1 MIRAMTRRFL
11 MAVVTIALAAQPRT
25 AAERLPLRSYRTADG
40 LPHDRVKSILRD
52 SRGFLW
58 FSTVE
63 GLARF
68 DGDRFTRYTVDDGL
82 PNQSVNDVIEGSP
95 GTYWIAA
102 NGGGLSRFDAD
113 GVRFTTIAL
122 SEGYLSNRVN
132 VVRLDRAGRVWAGTD
147 EGLFWVDS
155 RNASP
160 APHREQLPADAGSAI
175 VLLVAGGDG
184 SLWIATGRALLR
196 RLPSGEYLNYPV
208 IEVSGPVLA
217 LAEDAS
223 GRIWAGGTKG
233 LLAFRPEPIGSAG
246 HGSIA
251 LTFRHSG
258 NEGAIDPPQGTAVV
272 ADTVGAVT
280 ALLAG
285 STGVLWIGT
294 MEGALLTF
302 DAARFSRYDSSHG
315 FPENRIIA
323 LTEDPDRNLWIGTYS
338 AGAFR
343 LARAGLVSYGRAD
356 GLPDANIAAVVEDRA
371 GRLIVATHDGA
382 FSRFDGRRFVPVRL
396 PLNTVT
402 RYSGEIWQQFVLQ
415 ARSGDWWLR
424 TPAGAF
430 RLRDARGEPSAIVE
444 DFGRGG
450 ALANRFIERLYED
463 RRGHIWIGT
472 RPHEGSSLAEWDPA
486 GGLRIFDANDGL
498 PASGYPTTFAE
509 DREGAL
515 WIGFSE
521 NRGLAR
527 HSAGRF
533 QSWTKDQGV
542 PAGEIRAVFRD
553 RRNRLWAAADVGGL
567 CLIAGE
573 DTDHPRFDKWTTAQ
587 GLSSNN
593 TRALADDDSGRV
605 YVGTERG
612 VDRIDPDTRAIR
624 HYTTV
629 DGLASNE
636 VDVAWTARDGS
647 VWFGTYNGLS
657 RLVPD
662 RDRAESPPPIWI
674 YTVRVAD
681 TPVPIGALGATQLSL
696 APIEPRDN
704 RIAVEFGSLE
714 FGAHGAV
721 RYEYRLDGVD
731 RDWQHAGDEH
741 RVTYARLG
749 AGRYRFQVRAVTEAG
764 TASVEPSVIDFSVR
778 PPLWLRAWFIG
789 LVGTAMA
796 LAAYALHRVRVA
808 RLVEIERVRLRIA
821 VDLHDDIGA
830 SLSRIAILS
839 EVARR
844 EASGGGSNL
853 DGPLARIATTSR
865 EVVDAM
871 TDIVWAIDPHR
882 DTLGDLTRRMRRFA
896 SDVLASRGIELQFV
910 APDEVAQ
917 HLGHDLR
924 RQLLLVLK
932 ESVTNIGRHAGCSQT
947 FIELRAS
954 SDALTLVVRDNGCGF
969 DAEVSASGHGL
980 ASMRQRVAGLGGA
993 IEIHSSPGKGTEV
1006 VVTVP
1011 SRARLSLDY
1020 LRR

>member
-1 MIRAMTRRFL
+1 MTRRVL
-11 MAVVTIALAAQPRT
+11 MAVVVIALATHPRP
-25 AAERLPLRSYRTADG
+25 AAERLPLRIYRTADG

-58 FSTVE
+58 FCTVE

-82 PNQSVNDVIEGSP
+82 PNQSVNDIIEGSP

-113 GVRFTTIAL
+113 NARFTTIPL

-132 VVRLDRAGRVWAGTD
+132 AVRLDREGRVWAGTD
-147 EGLFWVDS
+147 EGLFWIDG
-155 RNASP
+155 RGPSP
-160 APHREQLPADAGSAI
+160 APHHESLPATAGSDI
-175 VLLVAGGDG
+175 LLLVTASDG
-184 SLWIATGRALLR
+184 SLWVATTRALLR
-196 RLPSGEYLNYPV
+196 RLPTGEYLSYAV
-208 IEVSGPVLA
+208 TAASGPVLA
-217 LAEDAS
+217 LAEDSS
-223 GRIWAGGTKG
+223 GRIWAGGAKG
-233 LLAFRPEPIGSAG
+233 LIAFRPEPPGSVG
-246 HGSIA
+246 HGSVA
-251 LTFRHSG
+251 LTFRRAG
-258 NEGAIDPPQGTAVV
+258 TEGAIEAPPGTAMVV
-272 ADTVGAVT
+272 DTGGPVT

-285 STGVLWIGT
+285 STGAIWIGT
-294 MEGALLTF
+294 LQGALLTF
-302 DAARFSRYDSSHG
+302 DGTRFSRYASAHG
-315 FPENRIIA
+315 FPESRIIA

-343 LARAGLVSYGRAD
+343 LARGGLVSYGRAD
-356 GLPDANIAAVVEDRA
+356 GLSDADIAAIVEDRA

-382 FSRFDGRRFVPVRL
+382 FSRFDGRRFAPIPL
-396 PLNTVT
+396 PLDTLT
-402 RYSGEIWQQFVLQ
+402 RYSGEFWQQFVLQ

-430 RLRDARGEPSAIVE
+430 HLRGAQGEPSKIVE

-450 ALANRFIERLYED
+450 ALANRVIERLYED

-472 RPHEGSSLAEWDPA
+472 RFQDGSSLAEWDPA

-498 PASGYPTTFAE
+498 PPSGHPTTFAE
-509 DREGAL
+509 DRAGAL

-521 NRGLAR
+521 NRGIAR
-527 HSAGRF
+527 YHDGRF
-533 QSWTKDQGV
+533 QYWSKDQGV

-567 CLIAGE
+567 CLIASE
-573 DTDHPRFDKWTTAQ
+573 DTDRPRFDRWTTAQ
-587 GLSSNN
+587 GLASNN

-647 VWFGTYNGLS
+647 VWFGTYSGLS

-662 RDRAESPPPIWI
+662 RDRGETPPPIWI
-674 YTVRVAD
+674 YSVRVAD
-681 TPVPIGALGATQLSL
+681 TPVPVGALGVTRLSL

-714 FGAHGAV
+714 FGAHGAI

-731 RDWQHAGDEH
+731 RDWQRAGDEH

-764 TASVEPSVIDFSVR
+764 AASLQPSLIDFSVR
-778 PPLWLRAWFIG
+778 PPLWLRGWFLG
-789 LVGTAMA
+789 LVVTTIA

-808 RLVEIERVRLRIA
+808 RLLEIERVRLRIA

-844 EASGGGSNL
+844 QAASGGSNL
-853 DGPLARIATTSR
+853 DSPLARIATTSR

-882 DTLGDLTRRMRRFA
+882 DTLGDLTRRVRRFA
-896 SDVLASRGIELQFV
+896 SDVLASRGVELQFV
-910 APDEVAQ
+910 APDDVAQ
-917 HLGHDLR
+917 HLGHDVR

-932 ESVTNIGRHAGCSQT
+932 ESVTNIGRHASCSQA

-954 SDALTLVVRDNGCGF
+954 SDTLTLVVRDNGCGF
-969 DAEVSASGHGL
+969 DTAASAAGHGL
-980 ASMRQRVAGLGGA
+980 ASMRQRVAALGGA
-993 IEIHSSPGKGTEV
+993 MEIHSSPGKGTEI